1 MTPLDFNDIVVV
13 LRALRAYEEQLAN
26 MEASERDADEFHAVC
41 QVRWDM
47 SQYLKEKAFL
57 K

>member
-1 MTPLDFNDIVVV
+1 MIPLDFNDVVLI

-26 MEASERDADEFHAVC
+26 MEASKRDAEEFHAVC